1 MRIWV
6 ISLLILLFSG
16 ISTVPAFSVEQSDT
30 NDIALSSFVRVEAPV
45 LTQSVYSH
53 HDKCCSNSGDKASSA
68 KVSNCAADCT
78 SLVIDNT
85 EFVFQTSIEL
95 ETTPI
100 SVFSTVIVYP
110 KEQPPKFS

>member
-6 ISLLILLFSG
+6 ISLLVLLFSG
-16 ISTVPAFSVEQSDT
+16 ITTVPAFSIEQSDT
-30 NDIALSSFVRVEAPV
+30 NEVVLSSFIKLEAPA
-45 LTQSVYSH
+45 LTQSAFSH
-53 HDKCCSNSGDKASSA
+53 HDKCCNNSGDKASSN

-100 SVFSTVIVYP
+100 PVFSTVIVYP